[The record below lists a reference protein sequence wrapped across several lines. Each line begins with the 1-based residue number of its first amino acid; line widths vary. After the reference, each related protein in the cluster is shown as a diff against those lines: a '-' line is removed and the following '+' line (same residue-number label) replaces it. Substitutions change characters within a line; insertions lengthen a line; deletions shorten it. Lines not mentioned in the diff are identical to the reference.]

1 MILTIEGIDSAG
13 KTTQVEM
20 LVKFLEEQGYS
31 VYSFHFPNK
40 QGTFGKEIYRHFHG
54 ETTYS
59 KECLELL
66 HTLDKM
72 MMQEDLNNWKEHYD
86 IVILDRYILTQLVYA
101 TASGIPR
108 EWVASL
114 TSQMTV
120 PDMGIVLDLPAKT
133 ARERRRNHDV
143 YEKDLTFQETVRDN
157 YRKEGR
163 YFGYEIIDAIKSPK
177 EIHLEIKK
185 ILVTG
190 GGLFVH

>member
-1 MILTIEGIDSAG
+1 MGGWGEQMILTIEGIDSAG

-72 MMQEDLNNWKEHYD
+72 MMQEENKKGNL
-86 IVILDRYILTQLVYA
+86 
-101 TASGIPR
+101 
-108 EWVASL
+108 
-114 TSQMTV
+114 
-120 PDMGIVLDLPAKT
+120 
-133 ARERRRNHDV
+133 
-143 YEKDLTFQETVRDN
+143 
-157 YRKEGR
+157 
-163 YFGYEIIDAIKSPK
+163 
-177 EIHLEIKK
+177 IH
-185 ILVTG
+185 
-190 GGLFVH
+190 